1 MKTIRS
7 VGLKYCGGC
16 NPRYDRVETLRRISD
31 ELGGT
36 VRFVSPDD
44 PGVGSVLV
52 VMGCET
58 ACADLSSLKDR
69 RIWIITGRG
78 DADAWIAD
86 IKKVL

>member
-16 NPRYDRVETLRRISD
+16 NPRYDRVETVRRIRD

-36 VRFVSPDD
+36 VHFVPPDD
-44 PGVGSVLV
+44 PDIDSILA

-58 ACADLSSLKDR
+58 ACADLSAFKGK
-69 RIWIITGRG
+69 RIWIITSRKE
-78 DADAWIAD
+78 ADNWVAER
-86 IKKVL
+86 KKSQ